1 MIKHIV
7 AWDIIDTDKQH
18 NVKKLKSLLEEL
30 PDLIPEIVSYE
41 VGINIKDSEN
51 AKDMILLS
59 SFQDEAGLQTYAEHP
74 EHQRVVLE
82 LRKVSRKTMVVDFK
96 V

>member
-7 AWDIIDTDKQH
+7 AWDFIGTDKQH
-18 NVKKLKSLLEEL
+18 NVERLKTLLEEL
-30 PDLIPEIVSYE
+30 PELIPEIVSYE

-59 SFQDEAGLQTYAEHP
+59 SFQDEAGLQSYAEHP
-74 EHQRVVLE
+74 EHQRVVQE
-82 LRKVSRKTMVVDFK
+82 LRKVSSKTVVVDFK